1 MIQVDNKNNTPTQG
15 EQPTRKFDAVPIAK
29 ERRTTGTE
37 PTHRYVPGSQRQAA
51 RPGSGAAS
59 GPARKAGPALPQKN
73 GGASPQS
80 KGSSLKG
87 LGQKMKSPGGEM
99 RAPKKTRGGPVKQK
113 PARPKRPKKTPEE
126 KKIYRR
132 RRIVRLACLVVVIA
146 MSIGVAYFAIG
157 CVNDILAINRSTDK
171 VSVSV
176 NDKMTTDEV
185 IDILAEKELIRN
197 PKFCK
202 LFAQVRHYDDTKYI
216 TSVYEL
222 QASYGLEKLLIS
234 MSKNAAS
241 AETVT
246 LSFPEGYNIEQIFEK
261 LETNQVCSA
270 ASLRATAREMDF
282 SEEFPFLKQIANKD
296 QRFYLLEGYLYPDT
310 YEFYIGENAASVI
323 KRFLTNF
330 ENHWSEEFDNAAA
343 SMGRSVDDIL
353 RIASIIEKE
362 AYGKEQMY
370 LISSVLHNRLNS
382 GNAEFR
388 YLQCDSTSKYVSYI
402 PETVL
407 SGDQRIMFTK
417 LYDTY
422 QCAGLPAGPICSP
435 GEQAVKAALDPES
448 TDYYYFRHDVNKKIY
463 MATTKAGHDRN
474 GEEVLRVN
482 ARAKNNSGN

>member
-1 MIQVDNKNNTPTQG
+1 MENNNQPKNNDQA
-15 EQPTRKFDAVPIAK
+15 TRKFDAVPISK
-29 ERRTTGTE
+29 DKRTPGSVSNA
-37 PTHRYVPGSQRQAA
+37 PTHRYISSGSAQKKTVAA
-51 RPGSGAAS
+51 
-59 GPARKAGPALPQKN
+59 QN
-73 GGASPQS
+73 GGAPSNASPAGANRAAQ
-80 KGSSLKG
+80 
-87 LGQKMKSPGGEM
+87 PGGSKAVSGARPAPAN
-99 RAPKKTRGGPVKQK
+99 RAPGNADNKNKSAAQKKKPVK
-113 PARPKRPKKTPEE
+113 KKSE
-126 KKIYRR
+126 KSRELRRKYRR
-132 RRIVRLACLVVVIA
+132 RRIVRLFCLLVVAALSVTV
-146 MSIGVAYFAIG
+146 SYFTII
-157 CVNDILAINRSTDK
+157 CVNDILAMNRSTDK

-185 IDILAEKELIRN
+185 IDLLAQKELIKN

-202 LFAQVRHYDDTKYI
+202 LFAQIRGYDNIKYI

-261 LETNQVCSA
+261 LETNEVCSS

-282 SEEFPFLKQIANKD
+282 SEEFPFLKQIPNKD
-296 QRFYLLEGYLYPDT
+296 QRYYLLEGYLYPDT

-343 SMGRSVDDIL
+343 KMGRSVDDIL
-353 RIASIIEKE
+353 KIASIIEKE
-362 AYGKEQMY
+362 AYGKDQMY
-370 LISSVLHNRLNS
+370 KISSVLHNRLNS
-382 GNAEFR
+382 GSDEFR
-388 YLQCDSTSKYVSYI
+388 YLQCDSTSKYISYI

-407 SGDQRIMFTK
+407 SGDQRILYTK
-417 LYDTY
+417 YYDTY
-422 QCAGLPAGPICSP
+422 QCVGLPAGPVCSP
-435 GEQAVKAALDPES
+435 GAQAIKAALDPES

-463 MATTKAGHDRN
+463 LATTKAGHDRN

-482 ARAKNNSGN
+482 ARAKNNNG